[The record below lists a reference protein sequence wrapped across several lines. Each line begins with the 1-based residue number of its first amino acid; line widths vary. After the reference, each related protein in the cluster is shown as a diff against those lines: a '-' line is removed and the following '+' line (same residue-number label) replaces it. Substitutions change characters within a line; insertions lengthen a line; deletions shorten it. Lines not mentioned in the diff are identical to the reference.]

1 MIVPLFSPS
10 ELFHMFPEE
19 EYAIGAFN
27 VHNME
32 YTQAVIKAAE
42 IEKAPVILMIGEA
55 MLPFAGLE
63 MLAHICK
70 FAAQNSKVPVAV
82 TLDHGK
88 SLDNIKK
95 SIELGLSVM
104 FDGSGLSFEKN
115 VELTRSVVEMA
126 HRKGVSVEGELGC
139 IGGSEDG
146 EEARLSGM
154 TEPKLAARF
163 VELTGVDALAV
174 SIGNAHG
181 FYKSK
186 PSLDFER
193 LAKIKELVKV
203 PLVMHGG
210 SDLPDEQAKR
220 VIELGMKKFNVGT
233 ELKQVYSETLKQTL
247 NQHPMPIQPPTVL
260 EPAREAVTTLV
271 RRKIK
276 LFGSEGMAANY
287 MEIIN

>member
-1 MIVPLFSPS
+1 MALHNVS
-10 ELFHMFPEE
+10 ELFKLFPEE
-19 EYAIGAFN
+19 KRAIGAFN

-55 MLPFAGLE
+55 MLSFAGLE
-63 MLAHICK
+63 MLTQICI
-70 FAAQNSKVPVAV
+70 FAARNSRVPVAV

-88 SLDNIKK
+88 SMDNIKK
-95 SIELGLSVM
+95 CIDLGISVM
-104 FDGSGLSFEKN
+104 FDGSKFSFEQN

-126 HRKGVSVEGELGC
+126 HHKGVSVEGELGC

-146 EEARLSGM
+146 EEISSTGM
-154 TEPKLAARF
+154 TEPELAARF

-181 FYKSK
+181 FYKTK
-186 PSLDFER
+186 PNLDFER

-210 SDLPDEQAKR
+210 SDLPDEQARR
-220 VIELGMKKFNVGT
+220 VINLGMRKFNVGT
-233 ELKQVYSETLKQTL
+233 ELKQAFSYALKQVL
-247 NQHPMPIQPPTVL
+247 NQDPMPIQPPAVL
-260 EPAREAVTTLV
+260 EPAREAVTALV
-271 RRKIK
+271 CRKIK
-276 LFGSEGMAANY
+276 LFGGEGMATGFL
-287 MEIIN
+287 